1 MNSDIRSITKEGYK
15 IVTLCGST
23 RFKDEFTKVQNNELT
38 LNGNLVISI
47 EFFETE
53 VSNEIKLMLD
63 NIHRRKI
70 EMAHGIFVINK
81 GGYIGTSTR
90 NEINYAIKI
99 GKTVQY
105 LELINS

>member
-1 MNSDIRSITKEGYK
+1 MDSDIKSITKEGYK

-23 RFKDEFTKVQNNELT
+23 RFKDEFIKAQNELT

-63 NIHRRKI
+63 NMHRRKI
-70 EMAHGIFVINK
+70 EMAHEIFVINK